1 MSGAVSAKLPLSKSL
16 AAVPDC
22 VLEMSVIE
30 DTDTEAASAPDI
42 VQPVGGLESDMRTA
56 SENPTV
62 ISLRSVASAD
72 TMRGAMPSDTGMFW
86 RLASGLS
93 CATGNVRYCETAL
106 RCRGGPCCTGNVV
119 LSDALSAMSPEPDPA
134 SAPTSAPEVS

>member
-1 MSGAVSAKLPLSKSL
+1 MSGDVSARLPLSRSR

-30 DTDTEAASAPDI
+30 DTDTEAESVPDI

-62 ISLRSVASAD
+62 ISSSFVASAD

-86 RLASGLS
+86 RAASGLETAAS
-93 CATGNVRYCETAL
+93 GNVRYCEAAL
-106 RCRGGPCCTGNVV
+106 RDVWNDVPRKSVT
-119 LSDALSAMSPEPDPA
+119 DEALSAMPPEPDPA
-134 SAPTSAPEVS
+134 SEPTSAPDVS